1 MLVYLKHDHQSMQ
14 EWKIKGDKKHEKTT
28 KEKAKLEAY

>member
-1 MLVYLKHDHQSMQ
+1 MQ

-28 KEKAKLEAY
+28 KIRESSRLITVFHK

>member
-1 MLVYLKHDHQSMQ
+1 MQ

-28 KEKAKLEAY
+28 KEKAKLEAYHCIP